1 GERFEYVVVE
11 NDLSQNVG
19 DKMEYPEVARCL
31 GKKIDISYYLK
42 SVIGLCARF
51 INYNDSYQP
60 SSETLLEAL
69 KKLKDGNKVGDN
81 KADDGG
87 VDEDD
92 VNKDEIDENKI
103 DEDEISKIRDIL
115 TQKLAEKW
123 IRGISKAY
131 VIV

>member
-1 GERFEYVVVE
+1 V
-11 NDLSQNVG
+11 
-19 DKMEYPEVARCL
+19 
-31 GKKIDISYYLK
+31 
-42 SVIGLCARF
+42 
-51 INYNDSYQP
+51 
-60 SSETLLEAL
+60 LEAL

-123 IRGISKAY
+123 IRGISKANMMVRKKIKPLY
-131 VIV
+131 LIYKKKHAFTRKKYLILLMPTRENT